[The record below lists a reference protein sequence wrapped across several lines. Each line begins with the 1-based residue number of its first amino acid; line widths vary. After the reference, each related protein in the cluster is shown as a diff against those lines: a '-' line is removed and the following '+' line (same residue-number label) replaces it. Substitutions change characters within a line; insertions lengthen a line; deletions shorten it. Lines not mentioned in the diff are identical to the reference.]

1 MTYTSNKSE
10 VANMIAREIC
20 ICIATH
26 RRPQQLERLLT
37 SLVGQQEAPPFEVVV
52 VDNDAAHSAE
62 SAVSK
67 FREKLHLTYLC
78 EPVRGLARVR
88 NRTVAAST
96 SKFLAF
102 IDDDHSADPR
112 WLAAHYQI
120 AMQMNAAAVIGRI
133 DVWFADEV
141 PDFIRVCSLFN
152 KRRYADG
159 EVVPWNHATTANCF
173 VRRDALPHPTA
184 PFSPSFDLTGG
195 EDVHLFRR
203 MIDDGA
209 LVVAASQARTVGY
222 RPATRATLYWILRRA
237 FRNGGTIVEIDW
249 GHCDWKGRIRRTLVA
264 GVVGASHAA
273 KGGRLWHRDKATAVQ
288 HLVQSGQEFGKVLR
302 QLGIRIEE
310 YRHHH

>member
-1 MTYTSNKSE
+1 
-10 VANMIAREIC
+10 MIAREIC

-26 RRPQQLERLLT
+26 RRPQQLERLLK
-37 SLVGQQEAPPFEVVV
+37 SLVEQQEAPPFEVVV
-52 VDNDAAHSAE
+52 VDNDAGRSAE
-62 SAVSK
+62 LVVAK
-67 FREKLHLTYLC
+67 FRERLSLTYLG

-102 IDDDHSADPR
+102 IDDDHSASPR
-112 WLAAHYQI
+112 WLAAHYQV
-120 AMQMNAAAVIGRI
+120 AMQMKAAAVIGRI
-133 DVWFADEV
+133 DVLFDDEV
-141 PDFIRVCSLFN
+141 PDFIRTCGLFN
-152 KRRYADG
+152 KRLYADG
-159 EVVPWNHATTANCF
+159 EVVPWYHAHMANCF

-184 PFSPSFDLTGG
+184 PFSASFDLTGG

-237 FRNGGTIVEIDW
+237 FRNGGTIVEVDW
-249 GHCDWKGRIRRTLVA
+249 ERCDWKQRVRRTLDA
-264 GVVGASHAA
+264 GVKGTSYAA
-273 KGGRLWHRDKATAVQ
+273 KAGRLWRRDKTTAVQ
-288 HLVQSGQEFGKVLR
+288 HLVKSCQQFGKVLR